1 MRNVVLFIAMSLDG
15 YIADREG
22 GVQWLGGDGS
32 DPDNAGSYP
41 RFYETVD
48 AIVLGYNT
56 YHQVATELFP
66 DKWFYA
72 GKQSYVLTH
81 RTEPSTDDI
90 IFTDE
95 PTCALVTRLKAQE
108 GKDIWICG
116 GASIIHP
123 LIDRG
128 LIDRYHITVI
138 PTLLGGGVRLFS
150 EHKHSALLR
159 LVSTEHYNG
168 MVDLIYEK
176 RKDAIL

>member
-1 MRNVVLFIAMSLDG
+1 MSLDG

-48 AIVLGYNT
+48 TIILGYTT
-56 YHQVATELFP
+56 YHQVAAELFP
-66 DKWFYA
+66 DSWFYA
-72 GKQSYVLTH
+72 GKRSYVLTH
-81 RTEPSTDDI
+81 RAEVSTDDI
-90 IFTDE
+90 TFTNED
-95 PTCALVTRLKAQE
+95 TCALVTRLKAQE

-128 LIDRYHITVI
+128 LIDRCHFTVI
-138 PTLLGGGVRLFS
+138 PTILGGGIRLFS
-150 EHKHSALLR
+150 AHEHSTLLR
-159 LVSTEHYNG
+159 LVSTVHYNG